1 MSAGADCN
9 LPGLE
14 GLPPSSA
21 MNPWRQFSLALS
33 AAAVETSQ
41 TSCPLRVE
49 ALAPG
54 EV

>member
-1 MSAGADCN
+1 MRTLD

-21 MNPWRQFSLALS
+21 MNPWRRFSLALS
-33 AAAVETSQ
+33 AATVETLQ
-41 TSCPLRVE
+41 TFYPLHVE
-49 ALAPG
+49 ALTLG